1 MHDNNIEW
9 GIRHAALT
17 CNSSKHGDRDKG
29 NGFKKGEPV
38 RSSGVMN
45 RKWRIK
51 SIEVKK
57 LSSDFHI
64 IFHTNCYLS
73 SIVEISENPRMD
85 ERASWIF
92 SRVDERATQMSEWI
106 EERMWLLESVDQEEP
121 GNWSHW
127 DMWPW
132 NFVLGVTILLF
143 GLFIFLIQTIMNGGY
158 FFPPPLR

>member
-1 MHDNNIEW
+1 M
-9 GIRHAALT
+9 
-17 CNSSKHGDRDKG
+17 
-29 NGFKKGEPV
+29 
-38 RSSGVMN
+38 
-45 RKWRIK
+45 
-51 SIEVKK
+51 KK

-64 IFHTNCYLS
+64 IFNASCYLS
-73 SIVEISENPRMD
+73 SIVKISENSRMD
-85 ERASWIF
+85 ERATRMF
-92 SRVDERATQMSEWI
+92 SRMDERATQMSEWI
-106 EERMWLLESVDQEEP
+106 EERMWLLETVDQEEP